1 MRNFSRTAHGFLHL
15 HKYYSF
21 MLDIQLHAGE
31 WNDGTIIACSPI
43 VTGNCM
49 EPSRIVLRDLK
60 GEYVV
65 HLQYWPV
72 STLASCVAMP
82 AYTSGNYFP
91 QSELGALARA
101 WDSLY
106 SRYCDLVGREDR
118 LMGRIGSTP
127 RDKADP
133 ASKLR
138 DKDRLRTETT
148 TLET

>member
-1 MRNFSRTAHGFLHL
+1 MV
-15 HKYYSF
+15 
-21 MLDIQLHAGE
+21 DIQLHAGK

-65 HLQYWPV
+65 HLQYWPI
-72 STLASCVAMP
+72 STYPSRVVTP
-82 AYTSGNYFP
+82 SYVSGNYFP
-91 QSELGALARA
+91 KSELGALARA
-101 WDSLY
+101 WDCFY

-118 LMGRIGSTP
+118 LMGRIGATP
-127 RDKADP
+127 RDKAEP

-138 DKDRLRTETT
+138 DKDRLRTEIT
-148 TLET
+148 TLGTQ